1 MATQIT
7 NVEDNVSVSS
17 LYAEIMNEG
26 TLPRKQSFEVGRFGA
41 DSGTQV
47 TSYNNK
53 LFGAPF
59 QLLDSVDMR
68 HPNINKDVGV
78 EYLKHFLLHSPILH
92 IRPGV
97 PKYTGG
103 TDPTSFSEGFRDI
116 YYSQTGTSGIDLIDA
131 AGTWMDKQMFGS
143 GSKLQR
149 RMYGLDPK
157 YREYMT
163 YVNYMCRSMAVF
175 LGLTSSGK
183 AITNDVPHGTFTNT
197 NGNNPTWTDFG
208 DLRWENY
215 RMTSNSY
222 VSDNKEF
229 AASVV
234 KTLLGSDKSADK
246 DINNI
251 LEKEAARKGKITD
264 IRNKTSAQK
273 NNESGSTPPS
283 STDGMKPKDSE
294 TTTDTTEKGNAN
306 TQYSAKS
313 FRENASGLFGNL
325 WQAFDSGSL
334 GEDSFGELSA
344 NQIKTVMFMVEP
356 VSFSEQ
362 LTNNTAPSLIEQMV
376 DSIADSVGS
385 EIAFITNSGADAG
398 MLGGLAQF
406 LGSSMSSMAVN
417 LSKLAEPVAG
427 GFATN
432 LFNGA
437 INALSGQKMI
447 YPEIYKSSNSTQ
459 DYEYSV
465 TLTSPYGDI
474 YNYYMNIIVPLC
486 HLICLAA
493 PRMLTSNSITS
504 PFLVQAYVP
513 GMATCNL
520 GIISNMTI
528 SKNPDSKDVSVN
540 GFPLTVKVTFQVKEL
555 YNAISISPTTNPAS
569 FMFNETLTDYMLN
582 LAGLRPS
589 IDTYYEA
596 QKNAMDRISDYKSN
610 DVLNDI
616 TSNGAQIIESLF
628 GSGIR
633 F

>member
-1 MATQIT
+1 MATEIT
-7 NVEDNVSVSS
+7 NIDDDISVSS

-26 TLPRKQSFEVGRFGA
+26 TLPRKQSFEVGRFGG
-41 DSGTQV
+41 DNGTQV
-47 TSYNNK
+47 TAYNNK

-59 QLLDSVDMR
+59 QLMDNVDMR

-103 TDPTSFSEGFRDI
+103 TDPKSFTEGFKDI
-116 YYSQTGTSGIDLIDA
+116 YYSATGTSGIDLIDA
-131 AGTWMDKQMFGS
+131 AGAWAEKQMFGS

-149 RMYGLDPK
+149 RMYALDPK

-197 NGNNPTWTDFG
+197 NGGSPTWTDFG

-215 RMTSNSY
+215 RMTSDSY
-222 VSDNKEF
+222 VSDNKEY
-229 AASVV
+229 AASVI
-234 KTLLGSDKSADK
+234 KTLLGSDEKTQKQAEEMIKKGSAK
-246 DINNI
+246 DGKVPFDLINGNKNGSSASK
-251 LEKEAARKGKITD
+251 KE
-264 IRNKTSAQK
+264 
-273 NNESGSTPPS
+273 STPPS
-283 STDGMKPKDSE
+283 STDGMKPKEE
-294 TTTDTTEKGNAN
+294 TPDTTEKGNAD
-306 TQYSAKS
+306 THYSAKS

-325 WQAFDSGSL
+325 WQAFDSGSM

-344 NQIKTVMFMVEP
+344 NQIKTIMFMVEP

-398 MLGGLAQF
+398 MIGGLAQF
-406 LGSSMSSMAVN
+406 LGSNISSMAVS

-432 LFNGA
+432 LFSGA

-474 YNYYMNIIVPLC
+474 YNYYMHIVVPLC

-589 IDTYYEA
+589 VDTYYEA
-596 QKNAMDRISDYKSN
+596 QKNAMDRVGDYKSKE
-610 DVLNDI
+610 VLNDLL
-616 TSNGAQIIESLF
+616 SNAMQSFDGLF
-628 GSGIR
+628 R
-633 F
+633 